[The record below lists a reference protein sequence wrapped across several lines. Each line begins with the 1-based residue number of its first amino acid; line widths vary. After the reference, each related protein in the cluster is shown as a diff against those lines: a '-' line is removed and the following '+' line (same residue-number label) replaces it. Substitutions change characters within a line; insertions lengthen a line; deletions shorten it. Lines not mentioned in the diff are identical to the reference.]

1 MPLTK
6 KFDLLC
12 NRCGKVVAEVHGNDG
27 FPHNFKKVKTIEK
40 HSWEDWFLEI
50 LCLECVAE
58 KEKKEKKVEEGEI
71 ALDTCST
78 DSLLPGSVVRVI
90 PCSTD
95 EGRG

>member
-6 KFDLLC
+6 KFNLLC
-12 NRCGKVVAEVHGNDG
+12 NRCGKVVAEVHGSDG
-27 FPHNFKKVKTIEK
+27 FPHDFKNVRSLEK

-58 KEKKEKKVEEGEI
+58 KEKKVEEGEI
-71 ALDTCST
+71 TLATCST

-90 PCSTD
+90 PGSTD
-95 EGRG
+95 